1 MYMVSLLNV
10 DTFNKQGVF
19 MSLRFIAM
27 TLFLGMLA
35 LTAAGASSGDQASSF
50 TSSYDGSIQPYR
62 MYIPEGKS
70 APNPL
75 PLAVVLHGKGVDQ
88 NAWFDFTPVREY
100 AQQYGYVI
108 AAPYGRGDFF
118 YRGAA
123 EQDVLDV
130 IEDVKKKVS
139 IDPDRIYL
147 MGHSMGGWGCW
158 WIGLR
163 HPDLFATIC
172 PMSGFALTELLFNAT
187 HLDPFIIH
195 DTDDPIVAVEQ
206 SRWPAQK
213 LSEYGISF
221 RYREETGYGHKS
233 KMIGD
238 NFPRVFDWMNAHR
251 RDPKPKNIYFVTRTP
266 ARGRAYWLQIL
277 ETEKFPYPAIANAQI
292 GKPNRVLIK
301 TDNVISIAVNLAEL
315 PLNAE
320 GDIEIS
326 MDQIENFTI
335 KEKDGWAI
343 FAKDKDKGKWSYRH
357 NPAGVLPPRQSPLV
371 MKVPKDAPEF
381 TSPTLLT
388 SWASQKLCEEIGAD
402 LCLFLDDS
410 FQYSGGNLTADAII
424 DLFVYPED
432 RLAQFIYKG
441 EELPRHLNLPARLFP
456 LNSINLKA
464 RKSSRVLIA
473 PVNLAAKM
481 NVRYELLPDTVGI
494 YLLRALNKAP

>member
-1 MYMVSLLNV
+1 
-10 DTFNKQGVF
+10 
-19 MSLRFIAM
+19 MSLRLITMA
-27 TLFLGMLA
+27 LLLGMFALA
-35 LTAAGASSGDQASSF
+35 AAEIPTGDQPSSF
-50 TSSYDGSIQPYR
+50 TSSYDGTIQPYR
-62 MYIPEGKS
+62 MYIPEGKT
-70 APNPL
+70 AGNPL

-88 NAWFDFTPVREY
+88 NAWFEFTPVKEY
-100 AQQYGYVI
+100 AQQFGYAV
-108 AAPYGRGDFF
+108 AAPLGRGDYF

-130 IEDVKKKVS
+130 IEDVKKKIP

-163 HPDLFATIC
+163 QPDLFATIC

-195 DTDDPIVAVEQ
+195 DTDDPIVPVEQ

-221 RYREETGYGHKS
+221 RYREESGYGHKS
-233 KMIGD
+233 KMISD
-238 NFPRVFDWMNAHR
+238 NFPRLFEWMNAHR
-251 RDPKPKNIYFVTRTP
+251 RDPKPKNIFFVTRTP

-277 ETEKFPYPAIANAQI
+277 GTEKFPYPAIANAQI
-292 GKPNRVLIK
+292 GKPNRVLLK
-301 TDNVISIAVNLAEL
+301 TDNVTSIAVNLAEL

-320 GDIEIS
+320 GDIEVS
-326 MDQIENFTI
+326 MDQIGNFTI
-335 KEKDGWAI
+335 KEKSGWAV
-343 FAKDKDKGKWSYRH
+343 FAKNADNEKWSYYH
-357 NPAGVLPPRQSPLV
+357 NPASALPHKQSPTV
-371 MKVPKDAPEF
+371 MNVPKGAAEF

-388 SWASQKLCEEIGAD
+388 SWASKKLCEEIGAD

-410 FQYSGGNLTADAII
+410 FQHSGGNLTEDSII

-441 EELPRHLNLPARLFP
+441 EDLPRHINQPARFFP
-456 LNSINLKA
+456 LDSINLKT
-464 RKSSRVLIA
+464 RKSSQLVIA
-473 PVNLAAKM
+473 PVNLANKM
-481 NVRYELLPDTVGI
+481 NVKYELLPDTVGI
-494 YLLRALNKAP
+494 YLLRALKKAP